1 LPGVI
6 GDGSGHIPKDG
17 IVADGLIRA
26 SSIFA
31 TVTTVDV

>member
-1 LPGVI
+1 VT
-6 GDGSGHIPKDG
+6 GDGSGHILKDG

-31 TVTTVDV
+31 TETSVHV

>member
-26 SSIFA
+26 SSILRQ
-31 TVTTVDV
+31 